1 MFKKNSLI
9 NFINKL
15 KMQFKIKINKAF
27 NKFVSKIFIIKN
39 MQDNCKTNDFL

>member
-1 MFKKNSLI
+1 MFRSFLFI

-27 NKFVSKIFIIKN
+27 NKLILKIFTIKN
-39 MQDNCKTNDFL
+39 AQNNRKTNNFL